1 MTTPQGPGA
10 GRCAAANGN
19 FDERGECCSSYS
31 SGSGEGHR
39 DWGPSFEL
47 CSRCH
52 TAAAQSVIR
61 VRTFFTLFFVPL
73 IPLGSKYHATCTICG
88 STVSVTKEQASQLV
102 ASDQAQAAGLPP
114 TSDAAAATVTVT
126 VPHRNVAIAPPGTTA
141 PGSTNH
147 TFEMP
152 TLTQVP
158 RVSPSPQP
166 SSFQTPWWRH
176 GMTVVVVALVL
187 VVGILGYVFSQ
198 SSDSSLRGDSASR
211 FVAPERPSSIA
222 SPSPNPSPSPA
233 AADCTTKGASTL
245 LSCRG
250 QADGGMRV
258 ATPDFTVRTNATIL
272 YTESSNCVSGSM
284 LLSIFQTGV
293 SSIPELSLFECN
305 SLTHALTPGT
315 YYIVISATGNWKL
328 EVSAGSSS
336 PITMLPTPN
345 PSPISSD
352 IACSKSAS
360 TMLSCSGQPGHKRV
374 ATPQFTIVGNATMS
388 YTESSNCISGMLW
401 LGIVQLGVSSLPE
414 LSLSGCNTLTYPL
427 TPGTYYVVI
436 SATGNWRL
444 SVGAGSSPS
453 SPTATSPSLPTTTQ
467 PTTNA
472 ERGDCA
478 TGYNNTKGID
488 PSVPGP
494 THLTATVFGTQ
505 TSTTQEIRLLW
516 QQPPGYVNWQVYES
530 TPPGPFANAS
540 ACATAG
546 SPGVSFI
553 IVNRNATYRFYVVAQ
568 SNVSSQTYSP
578 PASVTLSVP

>member
-1 MTTPQGPGA
+1 MLFFILFGIRRRAQRLGTVLQ
-10 GRCAAANGN
+10 
-19 FDERGECCSSYS
+19 
-31 SGSGEGHR
+31 
-39 DWGPSFEL
+39 L

-52 TAAAQSVIR
+52 ASAAQSVIR

-73 IPLGSKYHATCTICG
+73 IPLGSKYRATCTMCG
-88 STVSVTKEQASQLV
+88 STVSIPKEQASQLV
-102 ASDQAQAAGLPP
+102 ASVQARAVGLPAMSASP
-114 TSDAAAATVTVT
+114 AVPAAS
-126 VPHRNVAIAPPGTTA
+126 VPHPNVPFAPPGIEWTHPEALPGSFSPLAGTTTA
-141 PGSTNH
+141 DSTNH
-147 TFEMP
+147 TSEMP
-152 TLTQVP
+152 IVGQSVP

-166 SSFQTPWWRH
+166 SCSQTPWWRY

-187 VVGILGYVFSQ
+187 VVGILGYVVSQ
-198 SSDSSLRGDSASR
+198 NSDSSIRGDSASR
-211 FVAPERPSSIA
+211 LVAPERPSSSA

-233 AADCTTKGASTL
+233 AADCTTKAASTL
-245 LSCRG
+245 LSCSG
-250 QADGGMRV
+250 QGDGGMRV
-258 ATPDFTVRTNATIL
+258 ATPEFTVRANATML

-336 PITMLPTPN
+336 PITMLPAPN
-345 PSPISSD
+345 PSPTSSG

-360 TMLSCSGQPGHKRV
+360 TLLSCSGQPGEKRV
-374 ATPQFTIVGNATMS
+374 ATPQFTIAGNATMS

-414 LSLSGCNTLTYPL
+414 LSLSGCNTLTYHL

-444 SVGAGSSPS
+444 WVGAGSSSS
-453 SPTATSPSLPTTTQ
+453 SPTATSPSFPTTTQ

-472 ERGDCA
+472 EGGDCT

-488 PSVPGP
+488 PSVPVP
-494 THLTATVFGTQ
+494 THLTATVFGDQ
-505 TSTTQEIRLLW
+505 TSTTREIRLLW
-516 QQPPGYVNWQVYES
+516 QQPPGYAGWQVYES

-546 SPGVSFI
+546 SPGVGFI
-553 IVNRNATYRFYVVAQ
+553 IVNRHATYRFYVVAQ

-578 PASVTLSVP
+578 PASVTLTVP